1 LQTGAADLIG
11 AGLGASFFTHF
22 ASTGLLTGLAA
33 GFWQLPVVG
42 FGVTAGV
49 VGLVGVVGVDV
60 PPPVTTAAERLAAAM
75 RMEAKA
81 RQDFMLIAVLY
92 MKKAVANPK
101 KSPSPTVGLAG
112 PHGER

>member
-1 LQTGAADLIG
+1 MIG

-42 FGVTAGV
+42 FGVTTGVVGV
-49 VGLVGVVGVDV
+49 VGLVGVVGVVV

-81 RQDFMLIAVLY
+81 RKDFMLLAVLY

-101 KSPSPTVGLAG
+101 KSPNPTVGLAG
-112 PHGER
+112 SHGER